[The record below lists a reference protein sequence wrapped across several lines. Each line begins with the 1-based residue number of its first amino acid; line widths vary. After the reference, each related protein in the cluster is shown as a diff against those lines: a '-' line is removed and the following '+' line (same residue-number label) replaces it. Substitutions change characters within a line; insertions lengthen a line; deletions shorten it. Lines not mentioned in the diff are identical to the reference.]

1 MKRAPLL
8 LLLLVAVGC
17 GKTQA
22 DPAVTAPAETPQA
35 ARLEAGPTGEGS
47 TTATGT
53 RTFEGVVRMS
63 KGSAFLEGHMLPH
76 DFMKTRFGRE
86 WPKAVDGKRVRVVG
100 ATEVYRCGPHEQCL
114 IEGNIP
120 RFTTVTRFE
129 LLD

>member
-1 MKRAPLL
+1 MNRAPLL
-8 LLLLVAVGC
+8 LLLLVVTGC

-22 DPAVTAPAETPQA
+22 DPAASAPADSPQA
-35 ARLEAGPTGEGS
+35 PRVDPRASGED
-47 TTATGT
+47 TATGA

-86 WPKAVDGKRVRVVG
+86 WPKAVEGKRARAVG
-100 ATEVYRCGPHEQCL
+100 TTEVYRCGPNEQCL
-114 IEGNIP
+114 IQGNIP
-120 RFTTVTRFE
+120 RFTTVTSFE